1 MSSAVA
7 QLLSLDDA
15 TSETPRVTTLLELVH
30 VLGEIT
36 DDEREIVAT
45 VLSLLRSGKVR
56 LCGNFRD
63 TPVED
68 LG

>member
-7 QLLSLDDA
+7 HLPLLDDA
-15 TSETPRVTTLLELVH
+15 TSEAPRVTTLLELVR

-36 DDEREIVAT
+36 DDDREIVAT
-45 VLSLLRSGKVR
+45 VLSLLRSGKVQ

-63 TPVED
+63 APLED
-68 LG
+68 LA